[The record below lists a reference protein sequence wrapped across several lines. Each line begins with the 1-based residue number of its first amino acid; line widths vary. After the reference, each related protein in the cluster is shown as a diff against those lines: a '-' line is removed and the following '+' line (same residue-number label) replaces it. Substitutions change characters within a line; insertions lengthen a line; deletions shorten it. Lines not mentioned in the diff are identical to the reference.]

1 MRDVVVHITCR
12 VVISLG
18 RVVAPVYGYARA
30 VPYDRHVATPGSSCD
45 SPTFMTT
52 ALLCSTRFMSAPTLG
67 ADLLA
72 AGIAVIATVDDGS
85 KLVQGVV
92 RHAPDVVICDLP
104 QPSSAWF
111 QTLQTMEHTMPCP
124 LVVFTQDTDAS
135 HIAQA
140 AECGVHVYVVNG
152 YGANRLRPL
161 IHLALARFKVAQA
174 QRQAFEDVSTRFEER
189 KAVDRAKGILMRTQ
203 SLSDDDAFRI
213 LRSAAMRSNQRMGQ
227 LSQHIIQSAQMAE
240 GVNRAGQLRMLSQR
254 LVKLHLLQ
262 MTGVQTAHHTTLL
275 QESVQWVDTNFA
287 LLFKSLS
294 QPTYG
299 DLLEQVAQTW
309 QRLKSAL
316 EKGGV
321 AAVDQEAEAL
331 LLGAERLTTSLEGS
345 GAAAPLRVLN
355 LAGRQ
360 RMLSQRF
367 CKCALLV
374 IAGQSEQTGQGVPV
388 AQAQTSM
395 QAAQQEFEAALT
407 YLNGLPLST
416 PAIYDTLGAA
426 GVAWLQV
433 VAAAKEAQ
441 RLDAIEALETL
452 ANGSETLL
460 RLFDQLSAHYE
471 RSMQLLVG

>member
-1 MRDVVVHITCR
+1 
-12 VVISLG
+12 
-18 RVVAPVYGYARA
+18 
-30 VPYDRHVATPGSSCD
+30 
-45 SPTFMTT
+45 
-52 ALLCSTRFMSAPTLG
+52 
-67 ADLLA
+67 
-72 AGIAVIATVDDGS
+72 
-85 KLVQGVV
+85 
-92 RHAPDVVICDLP
+92 
-104 QPSSAWF
+104 
-111 QTLQTMEHTMPCP
+111 
-124 LVVFTQDTDAS
+124 
-135 HIAQA
+135 
-140 AECGVHVYVVNG
+140 VHVYVVNG

-227 LSQHIIQSAQMAE
+227 LSQHISHSAHMAE

-275 QESVQWVDTNFA
+275 QESVQWVDANFA

-316 EKGGV
+316 EKGSV

-374 IAGQSEQTGQGVPV
+374 IAGQSEQTRQGVPV

-407 YLNGLPLST
+407 YLNALPLST

-452 ANGSETLL
+452 AHDSETLL
-460 RLFDQLSAHYE
+460 RLFDQLSADYE